1 MADVRKQVET
11 AEFKVFLA
19 QGDDDLRAAQALR
32 YEVFV
37 REMGADGALVDHEAR
52 LERDHFDPFC
62 DHMLIAEA
70 GSDRIIGVYRL
81 MRSDQAE
88 AAGGFYG
95 KSEYDLSPLISS
107 GRRLLELGR
116 SCLHPD
122 FRGGKA
128 LFHLW
133 NGLSDY
139 VVAHEIEV
147 LFGVASFA
155 GQDLDALAGTLSVLH
170 HDYLAPEDLRC
181 RSLAYQ
187 PMDLLPQQKVD
198 RRQAMVDC
206 PALIKAYLRLGGV
219 VGDGAYI
226 DRAFNTTDV
235 CMILDTAKM
244 TARQRRIYAGQRSE
258 G

>member
-1 MADVRKQVET
+1 MVDLRNKVEPT
-11 AEFKVFLA
+11 EFSVFLA
-19 QGDDDLRAAQALR
+19 KDDSDLREAKALR

-37 REMGADGALVDHEAR
+37 REMGADGALVDHEAG
-52 LERDHFDPFC
+52 LEQDHFDAFC
-62 DHMLIAEA
+62 DHMLIAET
-70 GSDRIIGVYRL
+70 STNRIIGVYRL

-95 KSEYDLSPLISS
+95 RSEYDLSPLISS

-133 NGLSDY
+133 SGLNDY

-155 GQDLDALAGTLSVLH
+155 GQDLKALAGTLSVLH
-170 HDYLAPEDLRC
+170 HDYLAPEVLRC

-187 PMDLLPQQKVD
+187 PMDLLPPEQVN

-206 PALIKAYLRLGGV
+206 PALIKAYLRLGGK

-226 DRAFNTTDV
+226 DHAFNTTDV
-235 CMILDTAKM
+235 CMILDTTKM
-244 TARQRRIYAGQRSE
+244 TARQKRIYAGQQSE